1 MLNKEFFL
9 GIICLVA
16 GIALFFGIKFLS
28 GDNNPLFNNNK
39 FYVKY
44 DNIDGLEKSNDI
56 TINGGVIGQVTDLIL
71 IPSNNSWLVELT
83 IDEPKVL
90 GQLTKQSL
98 FEIQDD
104 GFLGTKIILLKLAPG
119 DKVFPGDTLN
129 GSSNGLMSQFSR
141 QFDGFDIQQVVSP
154 ILELLEKIT
163 TLTND
168 IDRIIVSNEKNVNGI
183 ISNSENIVKSLS
195 KNAKNFNNLINNLS
209 DFSNE
214 LSSFSLPEI
223 SVNLNNDLKKLNSI
237 LNKIDQGNG
246 SVAKVINSDDI
257 IEEFEAT
264 LKSIKSLVEDFEK
277 NPKKYFKEIKLLRK

>member
-9 GIICLVA
+9 GIIFIVA

-90 GQLTKQSL
+90 GQLTNQSL

-214 LSSFSLPEI
+214 LSSLSLPEI

-246 SVAKVINSDDI
+246 SVAKAINSDDL

>member
-1 MLNKEFFL
+1 MHNKEFFL
-9 GIICLVA
+9 GIICVVA

-28 GDNNPLFNNNK
+28 GDSNPLFNNNK

-129 GSSNGLMSQFSR
+129 GSSNGLISQFSR

-163 TLTND
+163 TLTSD

-214 LSSFSLPEI
+214 LSSLSLPEI

-246 SVAKVINSDDI
+246 SVAKAINSDDL

>member
-9 GIICLVA
+9 GIICIVA

-119 DKVFPGDTLN
+119 DKIFPGDTLN
-129 GSSNGLMSQFSR
+129 GSSNGLMSKFSR

-154 ILELLEKIT
+154 ILDLLEKIT
-163 TLTND
+163 NLTND

-214 LSSFSLPEI
+214 LSSLSLTET

-246 SVAKVINSDDI
+246 SVAKAINSDDL

>member
-1 MLNKEFFL
+1 M
-9 GIICLVA
+9 
-16 GIALFFGIKFLS
+16 
-28 GDNNPLFNNNK
+28 FNNNK

-129 GSSNGLMSQFSR
+129 GSSNGLISQFSR

-163 TLTND
+163 TLTSD

-214 LSSFSLPEI
+214 LSSLSLPEI

-246 SVAKVINSDDI
+246 SVAKAINSDDL

>member
-246 SVAKVINSDDI
+246 SVAKAINSDDL

>member
-1 MLNKEFFL
+1 MLKKEFFL
-9 GIICLVA
+9 GIICIVA

-214 LSSFSLPEI
+214 LSSLSLPEI
-223 SVNLNNDLKKLNSI
+223 SVNLNNDLKKLNTI

-246 SVAKVINSDDI
+246 SVAKAINSDDL

>member
-9 GIICLVA
+9 GIICIVA

-28 GDNNPLFNNNK
+28 GDSNPLFNNNK
-39 FYVKY
+39 YYVKY

-90 GQLTKQSL
+90 DQLTNQSL

-104 GFLGTKIILLKLAPG
+104 GFLGSKIILLKLAPG

-195 KNAKNFNNLINNLS
+195 KNTKNFNNLINNLS

-214 LSSFSLPEI
+214 LSSLSLTET
-223 SVNLNNDLKKLNSI
+223 SVSLNNDLKKLNSI

-246 SVAKVINSDDI
+246 SLAKAINSDDL

>member
-9 GIICLVA
+9 GIICIVA

-195 KNAKNFNNLINNLS
+195 KNTKNFNNLINNLS

-246 SVAKVINSDDI
+246 SVAKAINSDDL

>member
-1 MLNKEFFL
+1 MHNKEFFL
-9 GIICLVA
+9 GIICVVA

-28 GDNNPLFNNNK
+28 GDSNPLFNNNK

-129 GSSNGLMSQFSR
+129 GSSNGLISQFSR

-163 TLTND
+163 TLTSD

-195 KNAKNFNNLINNLS
+195 KNTKNFNNLINNLS

-214 LSSFSLPEI
+214 LSSLSLTET
-223 SVNLNNDLKKLNSI
+223 SVSLNNDLKKLNSI

-246 SVAKVINSDDI
+246 SVAKAINSDDL

>member
-83 IDEPKVL
+83 IDEPNVL

-246 SVAKVINSDDI
+246 SVAKAINSDDL

>member
-1 MLNKEFFL
+1 MHNKEFFL
-9 GIICLVA
+9 GIICVVA

-28 GDNNPLFNNNK
+28 GDSNPLFNNNK

-129 GSSNGLMSQFSR
+129 GSSNGLISQFSR

-163 TLTND
+163 TLTSD

-214 LSSFSLPEI
+214 LSSLSLPEI

-246 SVAKVINSDDI
+246 SVAKVINSDDL

>member
-9 GIICLVA
+9 GIICVVA

-214 LSSFSLPEI
+214 LSSLSLPEI
-223 SVNLNNDLKKLNSI
+223 SVNLNNDLKKLNTI

-246 SVAKVINSDDI
+246 SVAKAINSDDL

>member
-9 GIICLVA
+9 GIICIVA
-16 GIALFFGIKFLS
+16 GITLFFGIKFLS
-28 GDNNPLFNNNK
+28 GDNNPLYNNNK

-119 DKVFPGDTLN
+119 DKIFPGDTLN

-163 TLTND
+163 NLTND

-214 LSSFSLPEI
+214 LSSLSLPEI
-223 SVNLNNDLKKLNSI
+223 SINLNNDLKKLNSI

-246 SVAKVINSDDI
+246 SVAKAINSDDL

>member
-9 GIICLVA
+9 GIICVVA

-104 GFLGTKIILLKLAPG
+104 GFLGTKIILLNLAPG

-214 LSSFSLPEI
+214 LSSLSLPEI

-246 SVAKVINSDDI
+246 SVAKAINSDDL

>member
-9 GIICLVA
+9 GIICIVA

-214 LSSFSLPEI
+214 LSSLSLPEI
-223 SVNLNNDLKKLNSI
+223 SVNLNNDLKKLNTI

-246 SVAKVINSDDI
+246 SVAKAINSDDL

>member
-9 GIICLVA
+9 GIICIVA

-119 DKVFPGDTLN
+119 DKIFPGDTLN

-154 ILELLEKIT
+154 ILDLLEKIT
-163 TLTND
+163 NLTND

-214 LSSFSLPEI
+214 LSSLSLTET

-246 SVAKVINSDDI
+246 SVAKAINSDDL

>member
-9 GIICLVA
+9 GIICVVA

-246 SVAKVINSDDI
+246 SVAKAINSDDL

>member
-9 GIICLVA
+9 GIICVVA

-119 DKVFPGDTLN
+119 DKIFPGDTLN

-214 LSSFSLPEI
+214 LSSLSLPEI

-246 SVAKVINSDDI
+246 SVAKAINSDDL